1 MGFVTASLRKSI
13 TRRSDGIMADET
25 RNCRKRWARKKSMAL
40 YLYGLFSRD
49 EGLESAMLYSSRFLA
64 SSKVFGDG
72 DGGGG
77 VGNVGEALFLHT
89 NSGGQAEEC
98 E

>member
-1 MGFVTASLRKSI
+1 
-13 TRRSDGIMADET
+13 
-25 RNCRKRWARKKSMAL
+25 
-40 YLYGLFSRD
+40 
-49 EGLESAMLYSSRFLA
+49 MLYSSRFLA